1 MLKSV
6 KNTILDIIRQADL
19 LLLALCTVT
28 SLFGVVMIYSAT
40 RYQGGLKCVIIQ
52 LCGLALGIVLYF
64 VVSMVDLTEI
74 SKKWQWLLA
83 FNLGFFLLL
92 KTPLGVSANG
102 NLAWLGVRG
111 IPIQVQPA
119 EVVKLT
125 FILLLARQ
133 LVWMKGRGDMKSIP
147 AVGLLAGN
155 LLVTI
160 GLYYVISSDMGS
172 ALVYVCIFACM
183 AFAAG
188 VALRWFALG
197 IFGAGAGFYLLW
209 ELDKIPPY
217 MKERF
222 QVLVDHSLYPLGAGW
237 QQTRSLMAIGGGR
250 LTGQGLLHG
259 AQTQST
265 SSVNLPFRHTDFI
278 FAVIG
283 EELGM
288 LGCVLTL
295 ALLTGG
301 FHLDGLA
308 DTCDGI
314 FSARRRERMLEIM
327 RDSRLGTHGGLALIF
342 VLLAKVL
349 VVSEL
354 ALRGTPMLAA
364 LAAACVA
371 GRGTAVLLM
380 YRHRYARE
388 EGLGNVFIGKVTGR
402 QTCVTLG
409 LAAILAAVLLP
420 GMRGVAALVVTMVA
434 IFILGQLLKRT
445 LGGQTGD
452 TLGAAIELG
461 ELIFLLA
468 LL

>member
-1 MLKSV
+1 MSKLFWAMLSFISRLPV
-6 KNTILDIIRQADL
+6 PARWSQGLDFEHYSRGIVMFPLI
-19 LLLALCTVT
+19 
-28 SLFGVVMIYSAT
+28 GVVL
-40 RYQGGLKCVIIQ
+40 GGLT
-52 LCGLALGIVLYF
+52 GLVFMALQP
-64 VVSMVDLTEI
+64 
-74 SKKWQWLLA
+74 WC
-83 FNLGFFLLL
+83 
-92 KTPLGVSANG
+92 
-102 NLAWLGVRG
+102 G
-111 IPIQVQPA
+111 IP
-119 EVVKLT
+119 
-125 FILLLARQ
+125 LA
-133 LVWMKGRGDMKSIP
+133 
-147 AVGLLAGN
+147 
-155 LLVTI
+155 
-160 GLYYVISSDMGS
+160 
-172 ALVYVCIFACM
+172 ALFA
-183 AFAAG
+183 
-188 VALRWFALG
+188 
-197 IFGAGAGFYLLW
+197 
-209 ELDKIPPY
+209 
-217 MKERF
+217 
-222 QVLVDHSLYPLGAGW
+222 
-237 QQTRSLMAIGGGR
+237 
-250 LTGQGLLHG
+250 
-259 AQTQST
+259 
-265 SSVNLPFRHTDFI
+265 
-278 FAVIG
+278 
-283 EELGM
+283 
-288 LGCVLTL
+288 VLTL

-388 EGLGNVFIGKVTGR
+388 EGLGNVFIGKITGR
-402 QTCVTLG
+402 QTAVTLG
-409 LAAILAAVLLP
+409 VAAILAAVLLP

>member
-1 MLKSV
+1 MSKLFWAMLSFISRLPV
-6 KNTILDIIRQADL
+6 PARWSQGLDFEHYSRGIVMFPLI
-19 LLLALCTVT
+19 
-28 SLFGVVMIYSAT
+28 GVVL
-40 RYQGGLKCVIIQ
+40 GGLT
-52 LCGLALGIVLYF
+52 GLVFMALQ
-64 VVSMVDLTEI
+64 T
-74 SKKWQWLLA
+74 WC
-83 FNLGFFLLL
+83 
-92 KTPLGVSANG
+92 
-102 NLAWLGVRG
+102 G
-111 IPIQVQPA
+111 IP
-119 EVVKLT
+119 
-125 FILLLARQ
+125 LA
-133 LVWMKGRGDMKSIP
+133 
-147 AVGLLAGN
+147 
-155 LLVTI
+155 
-160 GLYYVISSDMGS
+160 
-172 ALVYVCIFACM
+172 ALFA
-183 AFAAG
+183 
-188 VALRWFALG
+188 
-197 IFGAGAGFYLLW
+197 
-209 ELDKIPPY
+209 
-217 MKERF
+217 
-222 QVLVDHSLYPLGAGW
+222 
-237 QQTRSLMAIGGGR
+237 
-250 LTGQGLLHG
+250 
-259 AQTQST
+259 
-265 SSVNLPFRHTDFI
+265 
-278 FAVIG
+278 
-283 EELGM
+283 
-288 LGCVLTL
+288 VLTL

-388 EGLGNVFIGKVTGR
+388 EGLGNVFIGKVTGS

>member
-1 MLKSV
+1 MSKLFWAMLSFISRLPV
-6 KNTILDIIRQADL
+6 PARWSQGLDFEHYSRGIVMFPLI
-19 LLLALCTVT
+19 
-28 SLFGVVMIYSAT
+28 GVVL
-40 RYQGGLKCVIIQ
+40 GGLT
-52 LCGLALGIVLYF
+52 GLVFMALQPWCDIP
-64 VVSMVDLTEI
+64 
-74 SKKWQWLLA
+74 LA
-83 FNLGFFLLL
+83 
-92 KTPLGVSANG
+92 
-102 NLAWLGVRG
+102 
-111 IPIQVQPA
+111 
-119 EVVKLT
+119 
-125 FILLLARQ
+125 
-133 LVWMKGRGDMKSIP
+133 
-147 AVGLLAGN
+147 
-155 LLVTI
+155 
-160 GLYYVISSDMGS
+160 
-172 ALVYVCIFACM
+172 ALFA
-183 AFAAG
+183 
-188 VALRWFALG
+188 
-197 IFGAGAGFYLLW
+197 
-209 ELDKIPPY
+209 
-217 MKERF
+217 
-222 QVLVDHSLYPLGAGW
+222 
-237 QQTRSLMAIGGGR
+237 
-250 LTGQGLLHG
+250 
-259 AQTQST
+259 
-265 SSVNLPFRHTDFI
+265 
-278 FAVIG
+278 
-283 EELGM
+283 
-288 LGCVLTL
+288 VLTL

-354 ALRGTPMLAA
+354 ALRGMPMLAA

-420 GMRGVAALVVTMVA
+420 GMRGVAALVVTIVA